1 MSENISIFTKQIA
14 LLFISI
20 SVKIGIKAM
29 DYVASVFGLDANGKP
44 LSQQS
49 LNEAL
54 QNINQLT
61 DKLTN
66 PEYVEQLKI
75 YVQTITK
82 ELDPIITEFIQE
94 LFDHIINI
102 IQQNQSRITTIVK
115 DGLLDIPIA
124 GMFISFADIAT
135 KIVEIGDS
143 LFVNAANLTESTN
156 KTFNK
161 LKKLNDIPKPPSFTS
176 NQQNGGHKGG
186 KKINKRIFKSIQYF
200 YNTNKL

>member
-1 MSENISIFTKQIA
+1 
-14 LLFISI
+14 
-20 SVKIGIKAM
+20 
-29 DYVASVFGLDANGKP
+29 
-44 LSQQS
+44 
-49 LNEAL
+49 
-54 QNINQLT
+54 
-61 DKLTN
+61 
-66 PEYVEQLKI
+66 LKI

-102 IQQNQSRITTIVK
+102 VQQNQSRITTIVK

-176 NQQNGGHKGG
+176 NPINNSSFTSNQQKGG
-186 KKINKRIFKSIQYF
+186 KRINKRLFKSIQQF